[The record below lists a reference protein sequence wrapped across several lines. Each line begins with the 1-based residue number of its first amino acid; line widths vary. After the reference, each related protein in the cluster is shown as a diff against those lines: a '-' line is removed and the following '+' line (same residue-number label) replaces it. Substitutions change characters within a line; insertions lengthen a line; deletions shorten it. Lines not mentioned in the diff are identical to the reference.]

1 MLTANSCLLTK
12 EDMKNPDRVPRW
24 LIKEYQTFHNT
35 VMDKTFPCYFGMN
48 AEKKVSFVMHILHRK
63 IGPISQKL
71 WKAF

>member
-48 AEKKVSFVMHILHRK
+48 AEKR
-63 IGPISQKL
+63 
-71 WKAF
+71 